1 MKKEIHAARVPIA
14 TIVARGSCAV
24 CLALREFQTDLV
36 KNLKPD
42 ECKRF
47 CNTHAWV
54 VANSTPAESVATIF
68 LRSLADPEWRAG
80 APVPDQCDL
89 CGRMQAEKELR
100 LNEMADQ
107 LRDPKLR
114 SWLHDY
120 GMLCARHGRDIMTKV
135 PEDLRK
141 NVQELIARNASELA
155 ELLVELL
162 EQVRKGNRAGG
173 GILGHAAEFLVAQRG
188 IES

>member
-1 MKKEIHAARVPIA
+1 MKKEMHAARTPIG
-14 TIVARGSCAV
+14 TIVARGSCAI

-42 ECKRF
+42 DCKRF
-47 CNTHAWV
+47 CNPHAWL

-80 APVPDQCDL
+80 APVPDQCDV
-89 CGRMQAEKELR
+89 CRRMHAEKELR
-100 LNEMADQ
+100 LNEMVEQ

-120 GMLCARHGRDIMTKV
+120 GMLCARHGREIVTKV

-141 NVQELIARNASELA
+141 SIQELIARNASELA